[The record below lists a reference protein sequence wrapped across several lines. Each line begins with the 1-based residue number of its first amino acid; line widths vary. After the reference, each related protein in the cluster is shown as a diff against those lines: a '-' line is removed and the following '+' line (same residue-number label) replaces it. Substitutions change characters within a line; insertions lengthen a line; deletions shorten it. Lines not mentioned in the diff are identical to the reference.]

1 MDVRPIVLEKE
12 DSKKLKSLV
21 KLRERPV
28 TFKRINYST
37 LKCKTSNKVEDI
49 AFSKKCQQMECGK

>member
-21 KLRERPV
+21 KLRERACN
-28 TFKRINYST
+28 I
-37 LKCKTSNKVEDI
+37 
-49 AFSKKCQQMECGK
+49 